1 MSGSKR
7 RRTGAVA
14 VAAAV
19 VAGLI
24 GSGAFVWQGT
34 NAAFTSTTSN
44 GANNW
49 TAGAVTIGDDDSNTA
64 LFNASGLVPGS
75 NGSKCIKVTYTGNV
89 TAAVKLYVASSAGTL
104 APYVDLVVEEG
115 SGGGNTGDF
124 TSCGSFSGTTIYT
137 GTLANMA
144 STRTNFGNG
153 VGSFAPTA
161 ANQFKVYKFSY
172 TLNASTPD
180 AMQNATCSATFQW
193 ESQA

>member
-1 MSGSKR
+1 MSGSSR

-19 VAGLI
+19 VAGLL

-34 NAAFTSTTSN
+34 NAAFTSTTNN

-49 TAGAVTIGDDDSNTA
+49 TAGAVTISDDDSGTA
-64 LFNASGLVPGS
+64 LFNATGLVPGS
-75 NGSKCIKVTYTGNV
+75 TGSKCIKVSYTGNV
-89 TAAVKLYVASSAGTL
+89 AAAVKLYVASSSGTL

-115 SGGGNTGDF
+115 TGGTFSNCTG
-124 TSCGSFSGTTIYT
+124 FSGSTIYT

-144 STRTNFGNG
+144 STKTAFASG
-153 VGSFAPTA
+153 VGTFAPST
-161 ANQFKVYKFSY
+161 NTDTKVYKFTY

-180 AMQNATCSATFQW
+180 NMQSATCAATFQW

>member
-1 MSGSKR
+1 MSGSSR

-19 VAGLI
+19 VAGLL

-34 NAAFTSTTSN
+34 NAAFTSTTNN

-49 TAGAVTIGDDDSNTA
+49 TAGAVTISDDDSGTA
-64 LFNASGLVPGS
+64 LFNATGLVPGS
-75 NGSKCIKVTYTGNV
+75 TGSKCIKVSYTGNV
-89 TAAVKLYVASSAGTL
+89 AATVKLYVASSSGTL

-115 SGGGNTGDF
+115 TGGTFSNCTG
-124 TSCGSFSGTTIYT
+124 FSGSPIYT

-144 STRTNFGNG
+144 STKTAFASG
-153 VGSFAPTA
+153 VGTFAPST
-161 ANQFKVYKFSY
+161 NTDTKVYKFTY

-180 AMQNATCSATFQW
+180 NMQSATCAATFQW